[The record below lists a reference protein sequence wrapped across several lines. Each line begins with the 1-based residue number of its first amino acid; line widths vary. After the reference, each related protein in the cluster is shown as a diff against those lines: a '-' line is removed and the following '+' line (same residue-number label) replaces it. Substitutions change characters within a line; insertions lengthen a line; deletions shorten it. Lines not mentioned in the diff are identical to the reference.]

1 VGGRRGG
8 LGYLY
13 AAFAVLSLVRWSLL
27 RGANQRLQPPGEDEI
42 NYIHVV
48 CRNNCGNRWWET
60 AYSPHTVT
68 ACDCQG
74 DWVPMVRCN
83 ECLARPGLHRPP
95 DGWPQ
100 EGRQ

>member
-1 VGGRRGG
+1 VGGRREG

-27 RGANQRLQPPGEDEI
+27 RGAHERWQPPGEDEI

-48 CRNNCGNRWWET
+48 CRSNCGNRSWET
-60 AYSPHTVT
+60 AYSPHNVT
-68 ACDCQG
+68 PCDCEG
-74 DWVPMVRCN
+74 VRVPMVRCK
-83 ECLARPGLHRPP
+83 ECLAQPGLHPP
-95 DGWPQ
+95 PPGWPL

>member
-13 AAFAVLSLVRWSLL
+13 AAFAVLSLVCWSLL
-27 RGANQRLQPPGEDEI
+27 GGRYQRLQPPGEDEI

-48 CRNNCGNRWWET
+48 CPNNCGNQWWET

-68 ACDCQG
+68 ACDCEG
-74 DWVPMVRCN
+74 DWVPMVRCK
-83 ECLARPGLHRPP
+83 ECLAQPGLHRPP
-95 DGWPQ
+95 EGWPQ